1 MKRKKWQRSIQQVW
15 TYQVF
20 DIIFQM
26 FRSLTHLT
34 LRARLFTCSW
44 LGSLS
49 SSPLRTKI
57 VLFLRSVPSSNINY
71 CFCLL
76 SSPHISIS
84 FISTCCCWRSPRQGP
99 DHPRPRPAGNTCPG
113 SPGGRESESD
123 DDKKVKVRVAEKVKV
138 AEKVMDKV
146 NIHLSS
152 MWLVSVHIGQ
162 KPWHEMKDQELEVEV
177 IRKGMDISIQMN
189 WRSDKPW

>member
-1 MKRKKWQRSIQQVW
+1 MKWQHTVQQVW

-20 DIIFQM
+20 HSIFKM
-26 FRSLTHLT
+26 LGSPTHLT

-57 VLFLRSVPSSNINY
+57 VLFLRSVSSSNLISTCIN
-71 CFCLL
+71 FCLL
-76 SSPHISIS
+76 SCPHISIS
-84 FISTCCCWRSPRQGP
+84 YMYISTYCCWRSLRQGP
-99 DHPRPRPAGNTCPG
+99 DHPRPPPAGNICPD
-113 SPGGRESESD
+113 SPGGRESED
-123 DDKKVKVRVAEKVKV
+123 DEKVKVRAAEKVKV

-177 IRKGMDISIQMN
+177 IRKGMSLQMN